1 MLRLTFCFL
10 IVSFLLLANI
20 FSRVESFANLTRLTN
35 TPERA
40 LNLNPSLSDDGK
52 VVVFESSA
60 SSSFQAIRAELGI
73 AFTEIGATRAVCPA
87 LSSDGKIVAFASAED
102 LVGQNAD
109 RNSEIYLFDGLEL
122 KQITQTELASVE
134 SRLTDGNFQP
144 SITADGKTIAFS
156 SNRGLFLYDVGE
168 ERFTQLTTE
177 APASSPKISA
187 DGSRV
192 YYIKRTT

>member
-10 IVSFLLLANI
+10 IVSFLLLVNI

-87 LSSDGKIVAFASAED
+87 L
-102 LVGQNAD
+102 
-109 RNSEIYLFDGLEL
+109 
-122 KQITQTELASVE
+122 
-134 SRLTDGNFQP
+134 
-144 SITADGKTIAFS
+144 
-156 SNRGLFLYDVGE
+156 
-168 ERFTQLTTE
+168 
-177 APASSPKISA
+177 
-187 DGSRV
+187 
-192 YYIKRTT
+192 

>member
-10 IVSFLLLANI
+10 IVSFLLLVNI

-87 LSSDGKIVAFASAED
+87 LSNDGKIVAFASTED

-109 RNSEIYLFDGLEL
+109 RNSEIFLFDGSTLQ
-122 KQITQTELASVE
+122 QITHSQPDSVA
-134 SRLTDGNFQP
+134 SRLIDGNFQP
-144 SITADGKTIAFS
+144 SITGDGRTIAFS
-156 SNRGLFLYDVGE
+156 SNRREIFLYDTVE
-168 ERFTQLTTE
+168 KRFTQLD
-177 APASSPKISA
+177 KRSA
-187 DGSRV
+187 GRQSED
-192 YYIKRTT
+192 